1 MDYTIAIKE
10 IANII
15 NVLVINRNIQGDSG
29 NVEFENLLLKIL
41 LEGTTSD
48 VGVASNSKSSLLEKK
63 ETVSKKKIEEL
74 VSNNLGIF
82 IGIDNSKTSVL
93 NPSLIETSLAP
104 NNVIN
109 LSLDSAPKVLALCS
123 ILEALKPGDEVII
136 KTDAKLIRID
146 NEGIS
151 TEDIRVDSKG
161 TKPEIALHNTK
172 EALPTKGIVSPIVPN
187 ERSTEDIRV
196 DSKGTKPEIALHN
209 TKEALP

>member
-187 ERSTEDIRV
+187 ERSAEDIRV

>member
-161 TKPEIALHNTK
+161 TKPEIVLHNTK

-187 ERSTEDIRV
+187 ERSAEDIRV
-196 DSKGTKPEIALHN
+196 
-209 TKEALP
+209 

>member
-172 EALPTKGIVSPIVPN
+172 EALP
-187 ERSTEDIRV
+187 
-196 DSKGTKPEIALHN
+196 
-209 TKEALP
+209 